1 MMLYTWNTIL
11 YIKKKKC
18 LKGHMVFGI
27 CYVLIL
33 PLGIS
38 KNIVLGLYLMLK
50 QQKRYTDLFARKN

>member
-1 MMLYTWNTIL
+1 
-11 YIKKKKC
+11 
-18 LKGHMVFGI
+18 MVFGI